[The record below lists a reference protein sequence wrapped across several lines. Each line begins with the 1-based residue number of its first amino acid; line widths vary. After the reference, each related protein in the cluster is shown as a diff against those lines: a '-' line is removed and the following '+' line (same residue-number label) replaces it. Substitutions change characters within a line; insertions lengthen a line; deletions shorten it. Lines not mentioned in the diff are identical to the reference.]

1 VHTIEQTGGSEDPDS
16 LVLGNHDEFHGVQE
30 ISINYT
36 SPEELFDHTITV
48 VNSCFSIMVADLL
61 NDPNP
66 KTISECKQ
74 RSDWIKWKKAIETE
88 LGSLRKREVFSNVI
102 PTPPR
107 TYPVGFKWVF
117 IWKRNQNN
125 TVVRYKARLIAQGFT

>member
-1 VHTIEQTGGSEDPDS
+1 
-16 LVLGNHDEFHGVQE
+16 
-30 ISINYT
+30 
-36 SPEELFDHTITV
+36 
-48 VNSCFSIMVADLL
+48 
-61 NDPNP
+61 
-66 KTISECKQ
+66 
-74 RSDWIKWKKAIETE
+74 
-88 LGSLRKREVFSNVI
+88 LRKREVFSNVI